1 MPDLPQILVRLLQ
14 RALDKDP
21 ARRFRNA
28 GEMRLAF
35 AVADQVL
42 GGQLEESE
50 GLALLE
56 PSDAEA
62 TAIMDAPFTPGNS
75 LPGRSGGL
83 GTEPTARDLLRR
95 GVTLTRAVTQARLKT
110 GSGRGS
116 GYTRRGSKTTPPD
129 TLPPVQAEVAPSRA
143 PVYLGVAALL
153 LVLGGAFWLWRGRT
167 QGPPPPTSDIR
178 KEQVGAL
185 TEALATSQV
194 ELAQESLKDKDY
206 TRAVSQAGQALKLDP
221 QNADAKQILDK
232 VSALLK
238 EVEDA
243 ATQARAAVQEGD
255 TATASRALAR
265 VLAIDPNHPV
275 AGELSAKLNRYF
287 RGQAEDARKE
297 LEEARV
303 TAERAKAGA
312 LPPFAQAAAAA
323 REAERLFTGAQFA
336 VATRKFLEGRDGFA
350 RALRLAEAQQAAAL
364 HTPDD
369 GDGVGERP
377 PAPSPAVHT
386 PTAAPAPRQR
396 RRVFLPP
403 SRLPWRPLPGPPRRR
418 SAPRPT
424 KPRFARPS
432 TSTRAP
438 SRPRTSSSSGR
449 SSRTSPRT
457 RRSAC
462 APSSS
467 SSSPTR

>member
-1 MPDLPQILVRLLQ
+1 
-14 RALDKDP
+14 
-21 ARRFRNA
+21 
-28 GEMRLAF
+28 
-35 AVADQVL
+35 
-42 GGQLEESE
+42 
-50 GLALLE
+50 
-56 PSDAEA
+56 
-62 TAIMDAPFTPGNS
+62 
-75 LPGRSGGL
+75 
-83 GTEPTARDLLRR
+83 
-95 GVTLTRAVTQARLKT
+95 VTQARLKT
-110 GSGRGS
+110 GIGRGS
-116 GYTRRGSKTTPPD
+116 GYTSRGSKTAPSE
-129 TLPPVQAEVAPSRA
+129 TLPPVKPDVAPSRA
-143 PVYLGVAALL
+143 PVYLGAMAALL
-153 LVLGGAFWLWRGRT
+153 LILGGAFWIWRDRA

-312 LPPFAQAAAAA
+312 LPPFTQAAAAK
-323 REAERLFTGAQFA
+323 RLGLTQPRMNDLMRGRINKFSLDAL
-336 VATRKFLEGRDGFA
+336 VNLATKAGLVVRVEVVRP
-350 RALRLAEAQQAAAL
+350 AA
-364 HTPDD
+364 
-369 GDGVGERP
+369 
-377 PAPSPAVHT
+377 
-386 PTAAPAPRQR
+386 
-396 RRVFLPP
+396 
-403 SRLPWRPLPGPPRRR
+403 
-418 SAPRPT
+418 
-424 KPRFARPS
+424 
-432 TSTRAP
+432 
-438 SRPRTSSSSGR
+438 
-449 SSRTSPRT
+449 
-457 RRSAC
+457 
-462 APSSS
+462 
-467 SSSPTR
+467 